1 MDNTNAAIIEK
12 IEKLKK
18 EKNAIIVAHN
28 YQIGEVQDIA
38 DLVGDALEMTRK
50 AAESGADVII
60 VGGVVCLA
68 ETIAIACPDKT
79 IILPDF
85 DAGCTLANMITAER
99 LSLKKEKYP
108 GVKIVCF
115 INTPAEVKAESDI
128 CYAESD
134 AMSVVESM
142 PEGEEFMYISD
153 QYLGDF
159 VATQTGREL
168 LLWPGYC
175 SPLVKIRPED
185 VKKLKD
191 EYPEAKVVA
200 QLQCI
205 PQVKAMAD
213 AVLGT
218 SGIVDYVRNTEAG
231 EFIICA
237 EIGILHRL
245 RKENPE
251 KTIMPASE
259 LAKCATMKITT
270 LENIMWALENLSP
283 KMEIPEDIR
292 VKAKPAVDKMLEG

>member
-1 MDNTNAAIIEK
+1 LGDANAAIIEK
-12 IEKLKK
+12 IEKLKN

-38 DLVGDALEMTRK
+38 DLVGDALEMTVK
-50 AAESGADVII
+50 AVESDADVII

-79 IILPDF
+79 VVLPDL

-99 LSLKKEKYP
+99 LLLKKEKYP
-108 GVKIVCF
+108 GIRVVCY

-134 AMSVVESM
+134 AISVVESM

-159 VATQTGREL
+159 VASQTGREM

-175 SPLVKIRPED
+175 SPLVKIRPDD
-185 VKKLKD
+185 VRKLKE
-191 EYPEAKVVA
+191 EYPKAKVVA
-200 QLQCI
+200 QLQCV
-205 PQVKAMAD
+205 PQVKALAD

-218 SGIVDYVRNTEAG
+218 SGIADYVCNTDAR

-237 EIGILHRL
+237 EIGIIHRL
-245 RKENPE
+245 RKENSD

-259 LAKCATMKITT
+259 LAKCATMKIIT

-283 KMEIPEDIR
+283 KIEVPEEIQK
-292 VKAKPAVDKMLEG
+292 KAKPAIDKMLEG

>member
-1 MDNTNAAIIEK
+1 MDNANAAIIEK

-18 EKNAIIVAHN
+18 AKNAIIVAHN

-50 AAESGADVII
+50 AVETDADVII

-79 IILPDF
+79 IILPDL

-99 LSLKKEKYP
+99 LLLKKAKYP
-108 GVKIVCF
+108 GIRVLCF

-134 AMSVVESM
+134 AISVIEGI

-159 VATQTGREL
+159 VATQTGREM

-175 SPLVKIRPED
+175 SPLVKIRQED
-185 VKKLKD
+185 VKKLKE
-191 EYPEAKVVA
+191 EYPNAKVVA

-205 PQVKAMAD
+205 PQVRALAD
-213 AVLGT
+213 IVLGT
-218 SGIVDYVRNTEAG
+218 SGIADYVGNTDAR

-245 RKENPE
+245 RKENPD

-259 LAKCATMKITT
+259 QAKCATMKITT

-283 KMEIPEDIR
+283 KIEVPEEIR
-292 VKAKPAVDKMLEG
+292 AKAKPVIDKMLEG